1 METQTLSMAL
11 KSRVDYELIAHY
23 LEPKRWSRESQIVW
37 GFIQDYYKRDK
48 AANHIDRAVLGEI
61 IAGSVHN
68 EKHVDKFLNLV
79 DEAYG
84 IEVSGANVREAVLI
98 AKRDELAQ
106 ALALAIANGK
116 DHSSILDEYNSVLN
130 QETLEDQSDSGIEVF
145 TAEDM
150 EALLRDEIDP
160 ASRLPVYPKAL
171 GDRLG
176 GGLRGADK
184 LTIIARPEM
193 GKTALILTMAC
204 GFARA
209 GFPGVIFNNEER
221 IQRLYIRAISN
232 MTGLTGLEVRNDIK
246 RARDIAMDRGFGN
259 LRFVAMSP
267 GSPKQIDAELE
278 RCEDAKWA
286 VVDQLRNLLMKSDNK
301 VNQLEDAAKATR
313 DIGKK
318 RDMAMIDVTQAG
330 DSATGKATLDMGD
343 VDNSN
348 TGIPGACDALLGVGA
363 NEQQMEQGIRV
374 LTLIKNKIGEGNHES
389 FPTRIN
395 PLISKY
401 VSV

>member
-1 METQTLSMAL
+1 MEKQTLSMAL
-11 KSRVDYELIAHY
+11 KSRIDYELIAHY
-23 LEPKRWSRESQIVW
+23 LDAKRWSRESQIVW
-37 GFIQDYYKRDK
+37 GFIQDYYARDR
-48 AANHIDRAVLGEI
+48 AANSIDRAVIGEI

-68 EKHVDKFLNLV
+68 DKHVDKFLALI

-84 IEVSGANVREAVLI
+84 VEVSGANVREAILL

-106 ALALAIANGK
+106 ALAIAIANGK
-116 DHSSILDEYNSVLN
+116 EHEALLEEYNNVLK
-130 QETLEDQSDSGIEVF
+130 QESLEDKADSGIEVF

-150 EALLRDEIDP
+150 EALLNDELDP
-160 ASRLPVYPKAL
+160 TSRLPVYPKAL
-171 GDRLG
+171 GERLG

-184 LTIIARPEM
+184 LTLIARPEM

-232 MTGLTGLEVRNDIK
+232 MTGMTGHEVRQDVR
-246 RARDIAMDRGFGN
+246 RAREIAMERGFGN

-267 GSPKQIDAELE
+267 GRPKQIDAELE
-278 RCEDAKWA
+278 RAEEARWF
-286 VVDQLRNLLMKSDNK
+286 VVDQLRNLIMKSDNK
-301 VNQLEDAAKATR
+301 VNQLEDAAKAIR
-313 DIGKK
+313 DIGKA
-318 RDMAMIDVTQAG
+318 RDLATIDVTQAG
-330 DSATGKATLDMGD
+330 DSASGKSVLDMGD

-395 PLISKY
+395 PFISKY
-401 VSV
+401 VSI

>member
-1 METQTLSMAL
+1 MEKQTLSMAL
-11 KSRVDYELIAHY
+11 KSRIDYELIAHY
-23 LEPKRWSRESQIVW
+23 LDAKRWSRESQIVW
-37 GFIQDYYKRDK
+37 GFIQDYYARDR
-48 AANHIDRAVLGEI
+48 AANSIDRAVIGEI

-68 EKHVDKFLNLV
+68 DKHVDKFLALI

-84 IEVSGANVREAVLI
+84 VEVSGANVREAILL

-106 ALALAIANGK
+106 ALAIAIANGK
-116 DHSSILDEYNSVLN
+116 EHEALLEEYNNVLK
-130 QETLEDQSDSGIEVF
+130 QESLEDKADSGIEVF

-150 EALLRDEIDP
+150 EALLNDELDP
-160 ASRLPVYPKAL
+160 TSRLPVYPKAL
-171 GDRLG
+171 GERLG

-184 LTIIARPEM
+184 LTLIARPEM

-232 MTGLTGLEVRNDIK
+232 MTGMTGHEVRQDVR
-246 RARDIAMDRGFGN
+246 RAREIAMERGFGN

-267 GSPKQIDAELE
+267 GRPKQIDAELE
-278 RCEDAKWA
+278 RAEDARWF
-286 VVDQLRNLLMKSDNK
+286 VVDQLRNLIMKSDNK
-301 VNQLEDAAKATR
+301 VNQLEDAAKAIR
-313 DIGKK
+313 DIGKA
-318 RDMAMIDVTQAG
+318 RDLATIDVTQAG
-330 DSATGKATLDMGD
+330 DSASGKSVLDMGD

-395 PLISKY
+395 PFISKY
-401 VSV
+401 VSI